1 MKNLSTK
8 KAALLGSLAT
18 LGALLL
24 LSAAPAVSQLLRVA
38 VVSEVQVGLNPHPRD
53 MLVIAQGTPYTVP
66 VGKVFVLTGLGTTY
80 SWSGSKGGYLLVDGV
95 QEVTCTTS
103 QSSSTTGTTSS
114 VVAVPTGFTV
124 SENKSISVSGISS
137 TEARA
142 WGFLIDA

>member
-53 MLVIAQGTPYTVP
+53 MLVITEGAPFVVP
-66 VGKVFVLTGLGTTY
+66 IGKLFVLTGLGVPY
-80 SWSGSKGGYLLVDGV
+80 SWSAPKGGYLQVDGV
-95 QEVTCTTS
+95 REVTCVAVATL
-103 QSSSTTGTTSS
+103 GTDGAVPS

-124 SENKSISVSGISS
+124 SENKTITVAGLNS

-142 WGFLIDA
+142 WGYLVDA